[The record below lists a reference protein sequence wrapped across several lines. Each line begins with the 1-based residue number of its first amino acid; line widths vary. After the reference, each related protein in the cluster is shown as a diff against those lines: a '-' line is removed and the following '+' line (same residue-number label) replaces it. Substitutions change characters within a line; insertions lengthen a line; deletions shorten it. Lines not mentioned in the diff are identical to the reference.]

1 MYPAPD
7 HGAVRLVALGGL
19 GEFGMNALVL
29 ECGSDCLLVDA
40 GALFGTAE
48 LPGVDS
54 VVPDFRYLAE
64 RRASLRAIV
73 LTHGHEDHIGALSFA
88 LAAAP
93 GTPVYG
99 SALTLGFAR
108 RRLAERGIEADLRR
122 LVPGQ

>member
-1 MYPAPD
+1 MDPALD

-29 ECGSDCLLVDA
+29 EWQDECLLVDA

-64 RRASLRAIV
+64 RRDSVRAIV
-73 LTHGHEDHIGALSFA
+73 LTHGHEDHIGALAFA

-93 GTPVYG
+93 AAPVYG
-99 SALTLGFAR
+99 SAL
-108 RRLAERGIEADLRR
+108 
-122 LVPGQ
+122 